1 MKPIIAALV
10 LIAAYASPAKSES
23 VESIIG
29 GLDDY
34 QLSRLEAAYKVHYHL
49 FGGYDERCF
58 SSRNSI
64 KVSAEE
70 ILKPLERPAPPHG
83 GQALTVEASLS
94 ILDAGAHCV
103 GALNMKLETQEPAR
117 TVWSKDPDGEP
128 WVVWGT
134 STLHQEMIAMSFEPG
149 EFEQQLRT
157 AVLEFVSTA
166 RLIVQI
172 ARP

>member
-1 MKPIIAALV
+1 MKPIIVALV

-34 QLSRLEAAYKVHYHL
+34 QLSRLQAAYKVHYHL
-49 FGGYDERCF
+49 FGGYEERCF

-64 KVSAEE
+64 KVSAED
-70 ILKPLERPAPPHG
+70 ILKPLERPAPQYG
-83 GQALTVEASLS
+83 GQALTVQASLS
-94 ILDAGAHCV
+94 ILNAGEHCV
-103 GALNMKLETQEPAR
+103 GALNLELEAKEPAQ
-117 TVWSKDPDGEP
+117 TVWSKNPDGEP
-128 WVVWGT
+128 WSVWGT

-166 RLIVQI
+166 RLIVEI
-172 ARP
+172 TRP